1 MAPTDEVVA
10 ALRRCRPAFLA
21 IVARFQGA
29 LSAFAM
35 FRGDWGMWGLVVQ
48 GLKAVA
54 IAALASGAAGS
65 GRASAETLQ
74 GALAKAFLNNPQ
86 LNAQRA
92 VVRQAS
98 EQVNVALSGY
108 QPKISATASA
118 GPQYTDSKLPNVD
131 TRKRDRLH
139 SASVGV
145 TATQPLFDGFRTP
158 NQVQAAEGGVSAAQ
172 EVLRVMAQQVLVDA
186 TTAYMNVLR
195 DAAIAQLQRHNVEML
210 EEQLRHTRQ
219 RLMAH
224 EVTTTDVSQTE
235 SRLAG
240 ARWQRL
246 AAESA
251 LNASRA
257 AYRRVI
263 GEEQNETLAPPTTVD
278 SMSPPSLSEAVEV
291 ALKTNPSVLA
301 AQLGIDVAALQVK
314 IAEGA
319 LYPSARLDV
328 SAQQSWG
335 SSVGSPVNSSVPF
348 DRQFS
353 AGAFVTLSV
362 PIYQGGA
369 EYATIRESK
378 EVVGQKRFDLDHV
391 RDQVRGG
398 VVEAW
403 GQVVATKGQIE
414 AVQVQVKAARD
425 ALNGVLQEA
434 RAGQRTTLD
443 VLNAQQEL
451 VNAQV
456 MLTGTQRDR
465 VVTSYTLLASVGRL
479 EPEVLRLP
487 ITVADAK

>member
-1 MAPTDEVVA
+1 MPGYRDLGCTDFVPNV
-10 ALRRCRPAFLA
+10 
-21 IVARFQGA
+21 I
-29 LSAFAM
+29 
-35 FRGDWGMWGLVVQ
+35 
-48 GLKAVA
+48 
-54 IAALASGAAGS
+54 ALAMMALTIGGTGAT
-65 GRASAETLQ
+65 AETLP
-74 GALAKAFLNNPQ
+74 GVLAKAFQNNPQ

-92 VVRQAS
+92 FVRQTG
-98 EQVNVALSGY
+98 EQVNIALSGY
-108 QPKISATASA
+108 QPKISATASG
-118 GPQYTDSKLPNVD
+118 GPQYTDSKFRNVD
-131 TRKRDRLH
+131 PRKRDRLH
-139 SASVGV
+139 GGSVGV
-145 TATQPLFDGFRTP
+145 TASQPLFDGFRTP
-158 NQVQAAEGGVSAAQ
+158 NQVEAAEGNVAAAR
-172 EVLRVMAQQVLVDA
+172 EVLRVMTQQVLVDA

-195 DAAIAQLQRHNVEML
+195 DSAVSQLQRHNVDML

-219 RLMAH
+219 RLMVR

-246 AAESA
+246 AADSA

-263 GEEQNETLAPPTTVD
+263 GEEQTEVLAPPTTVD
-278 SMSPPSLSEAVEV
+278 FMSPPNLNEAVAA
-291 ALKTNPSVLA
+291 ALKVNPSIMA

-314 IAEGA
+314 ISEGA
-319 LYPSARLDV
+319 LYPTAKLDV
-328 SAQQSWG
+328 GAQQSFG
-335 SSVGSPVNSSVPF
+335 STAQLE
-348 DRQFS
+348 RQFA

-369 EYATIRESK
+369 EYASIRESK
-378 EVVGQKRFDLDHV
+378 EALGQKRFDLDRV
-391 RDQVRGG
+391 RDQVRAG

-403 GQVVATKGQIE
+403 GQVTATKGQIE
-414 AVQVQVKAARD
+414 AAQAQVKAARD

-456 MLTGTQRDR
+456 TLTATQRDR
-465 VVTSYTLLASVGRL
+465 VVTSYALAAAVGRL

-487 ITVADAK
+487 VAVADRR